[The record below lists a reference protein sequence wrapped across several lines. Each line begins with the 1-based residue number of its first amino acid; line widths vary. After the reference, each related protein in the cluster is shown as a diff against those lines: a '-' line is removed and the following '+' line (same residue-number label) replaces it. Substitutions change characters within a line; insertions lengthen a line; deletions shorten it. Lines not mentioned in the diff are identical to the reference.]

1 MKIVERETA
10 ELIPYE
16 NNPRINDNAV
26 EAVAKSISEFGFKVP
41 IVIDSANVIVCG
53 HTRLKAAQILGLE
66 KVPCVIADD
75 LSAEEIKAFRLV
87 DNKTSELASW
97 AVDDLNKELAS
108 LSNCRMES
116 YGFDMS
122 AIEGVDISPD
132 NFSEDFSLSVDKT
145 EERKEFTITF
155 ILHKKQSALVT
166 RAMQEIIEGLSDD
179 ELKPKRGGDLIFE
192 IIRQW
197 LETKNVGTTNK
208 TQETAGN

>member
-1 MKIVERETA
+1 MKIVERATA

-26 EAVAKSISEFGFKVP
+26 EAVAKSISEFGFKMP

-53 HTRLKAAQILGLE
+53 HTRLKAARILGLE
-66 KVPCVIADD
+66 KVPCVIVDD

-97 AVDDLNKELAS
+97 AVEDLNKELAS
-108 LSNCRMES
+108 LSNCGMED

-122 AIEGVDISPD
+122 EIEGVDISPE
-132 NFSEDFSLSVDKT
+132 NFGEDFSLNVDKQ
-145 EERKEFTITF
+145 EERKEFKISF
-155 ILHKKQSALVT
+155 ILHKKQSALVK
-166 RAMQEIIEGLSDD
+166 RAMQEIIEELSD
-179 ELKPKRGGDLIFE
+179 ELQSRRSGDLIFE

-197 LETKNVGTTNK
+197 LETRNVGTTDETKK
-208 TQETAGN
+208 TEGD